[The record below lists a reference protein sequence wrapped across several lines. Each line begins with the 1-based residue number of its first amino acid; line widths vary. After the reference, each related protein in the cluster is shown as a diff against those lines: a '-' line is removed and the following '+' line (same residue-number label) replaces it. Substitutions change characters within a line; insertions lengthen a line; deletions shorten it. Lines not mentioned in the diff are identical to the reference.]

1 MIEAMSNPPAEEH
14 IAACGLFC
22 TNCDKF
28 KAGKCPGCQIAPG
41 YRRSAVRMCC
51 VEKGITTCAECDE
64 LPSPASYRNC
74 KNLNSLIARAFALV
88 YRSDRPAA
96 LALLRDE
103 GKTAYLQTKRDTGK
117 Q

>member
-1 MIEAMSNPPAEEH
+1 
-14 IAACGLFC
+14 
-22 TNCDKF
+22 
-28 KAGKCPGCQIAPG
+28 
-41 YRRSAVRMCC
+41 
-51 VEKGITTCAECDE
+51 
-64 LPSPASYRNC
+64 
-74 KNLNSLIARAFALV
+74 LIARAFALV